1 MIEFLLNPELVKL
14 HCVFEIK
21 VLILFILIN
30 IKLKINKIDA
40 RASQAF
46 NFSFFVIDETK
57 SIDLKPAGTFL

>member
-30 IKLKINKIDA
+30 IKLKINKNRCEGQSGI
-40 RASQAF
+40 
-46 NFSFFVIDETK
+46 
-57 SIDLKPAGTFL
+57 